1 MKRIAFILTL
11 LSSLG
16 VARLMSAEVIGKV
29 TDQQGRPLEGV
40 SVITNVTG
48 VGTMSDADG
57 RFHLICPDE
66 VKSVTFSSVGY
77 QARQF
82 KIGEIPTPVI
92 LSMVYYRAQDVVVRA
107 DRAEAG
113 VTPVTFSNF
122 TRDDIARDYK
132 IGEFPL
138 LLETT
143 PNLYAYSDGGG
154 ALGYSYMSIRGFN
167 DKRISTYINGVPLN
181 DPEDQAT
188 YFVDLPDFASSVTD
202 IQVQRGVGNSL
213 YGDASF
219 GGSVNIVT
227 NAFAREK
234 QVRLTSGYGQYRS
247 GGERVGETSKQSVEF
262 ASGLVDGRWNFT
274 GRYSR
279 QKSDGYRRDS
289 WYEGWAYYL
298 SIARLDRRSTT
309 ELHLYGG
316 PMRMH
321 LAYYGAAPEDI
332 AQDRRVN
339 YLDYGN
345 ETDNFNQPHYQLH
358 HVYKLSDRAVVSN
371 TLYYIRGKG
380 YYEQLKPDGDYRMYD
395 INPPYRDPADTIG
408 NLVRQQWVQK
418 SQYGWNPRLDI
429 EHRRGTHSIGG
440 SFYYFDSDH
449 WGQVVWAEHVRSPLD
464 PRYRY
469 YHYFGKK
476 YVGSIYGTET
486 YAMTEKLRGQATAQ
500 IRYQRYKF
508 DQVRTGEFP
517 GYRYDLDWFF
527 FSPRLGLNYAFDPY
541 TSAYISAAVSS
552 RTPTDAEI
560 YDAGDAEA
568 VPMLDVKSEQ
578 VVDLELGGI
587 YRRERFAL
595 GANLFWMDFRNE
607 IVPFGGIN
615 PNTGLLITVNA
626 DRSVH
631 SGIEF
636 TGRVAAVKDLDISG
650 NLSLNHN
657 QVKKYSALFP
667 YATDAGDSLQAIS
680 FRNKLISGFPKYL
693 ANLVVDYHDRRVRA
707 TWRTRIVGKQYVEL
721 YNLDEWA
728 IKPYTVSSVSL
739 SYGLAD
745 VAGVGKVRLS
755 ATVDNLFNKEFIASG
770 YGGNYVNWDEAS
782 GAFSVGGWG
791 EYFVAAER
799 SFFVQLEMELF

>member
-1 MKRIAFILTL
+1 MKRIAFTLIL

-16 VARLMSAEVIGKV
+16 VARPKGAELIGKV
-29 TDQQGRPLEGV
+29 TDQQGKPIEGV
-40 SVITNVTG
+40 SVITNVMG
-48 VGTMSDADG
+48 VGTMSDSAG
-57 RFHLICPDE
+57 SFRLICPDE

-77 QARQF
+77 QPRQF
-82 KIGEIPTPVI
+82 RTGDIPTSVV
-92 LSMVYYRAQDVVVRA
+92 LATMYYRTQDIVVRS

-113 VTPVTFSNF
+113 VTPVTFSNL

-143 PNLYAYSDGGG
+143 PNLYSYSDGGG

-247 GGERVGETSKQSVEF
+247 GGKRVGEISKQSVEF
-262 ASGLVDGRWNFT
+262 TSGLVDGRWNFT

-321 LAYYGAAPEDI
+321 LAYYGASPEDM
-332 AQDRRVN
+332 AHDRRVN
-339 YLDYGN
+339 YLDYSN

-358 HVYKLSDRAVVSN
+358 NVYKLSERATLSN

-380 YYEQLKPDGDYRMYD
+380 YYEQLKRDADYRLYD
-395 INPPYRDPADTIG
+395 IMPPYRDAADTIG
-408 NLVRQQWVQK
+408 NLVRQQWVYK
-418 SQYGWNPRLDI
+418 NQYGWNPRLDI
-429 EHRRGTHSIGG
+429 EHKRGTHSIGG

-449 WGQVVWAEHVRSPLD
+449 WGNVVWAEHLRGAFD

-469 YHYFGKK
+469 YQYSGKK
-476 YVGSIYGTET
+476 YVGSLYITET
-486 YAMTEKLRGQATAQ
+486 YAMTDKLKGQTTAQ
-500 IRYQRYKF
+500 TRYQRYRF
-508 DQVRTGEFP
+508 SQIRMGEYP

-527 FSPRLGLNYAFDPY
+527 FSPRLGLNYAFDSH
-541 TSAYISAAVSS
+541 TSGYVNAAISS

-560 YDAGDAEA
+560 YDAGDPEA
-568 VPMLDVKSEQ
+568 VPLLDIKSER
-578 VVDLELGGI
+578 VVDVEVGGT
-587 YRRERFAL
+587 YRGEKYAL
-595 GANLFWMDFRNE
+595 GVNLFWMDFRDE
-607 IVPFGGIN
+607 IIPQGGIN
-615 PNTGLLITVNA
+615 PNTGLAITVNA

-631 SGIEF
+631 SGIEL
-636 TGRVAAVKDLDISG
+636 TGTVQAAEGLEISG
-650 NLSLNHN
+650 NLAFNHN
-657 QVKKYSALFP
+657 RVKKFSSLFS
-667 YATDAGDSLQAIS
+667 YATGTGDSLHAVD
-680 FRNKLISGFPKYL
+680 FKNKVMSGFPDYL
-693 ANLVVDYHDRRVRA
+693 ANIIIDYRTERVRA
-707 TWRTRIVGKQYVEL
+707 TWRTRFVGKQYVEL
-721 YNLDEWA
+721 YTLDEWA
-728 IKPYTVSSVSL
+728 IKPYDVSSVSL
-739 SYGLAD
+739 SYELANLSGFGR
-745 VAGVGKVRLS
+745 ARLS
-755 ATVDNLFNKEFIASG
+755 ATVENVFDKRFIASG
-770 YGGNYVNWDEAS
+770 YGGDYVNNLTGGE
-782 GAFSVGGWG
+782 FSVGGWG

-799 SFFVQLEMELF
+799 NFFVQLEMELF